1 MRSPAPSIRFHLAA
15 LLFASMA
22 SVFGAQA
29 HASTVVLPPV
39 TGEPS
44 GEHHVGKVIWADLVT
59 PDPVAAKRFYGA
71 LFGWTFQPVPGDRH
85 YTVALL
91 DGEPLAGVYEK
102 AIPSGERQQARWLSF
117 IAVENIDAAVQSAV
131 ANGGKVLAP
140 AHSYPHRGFIWSSLL
155 VADPSRELAFYKT
168 LFGYQV
174 FDLAADTDGGAG
186 VTPGAGKHYVLAS
199 DDYARAGLNALP
211 EDSKHRRPH
220 WLDFV
225 RVDDAA
231 AAASKAATL
240 GGRIL
245 VEPRP
250 DRHGGKLAVLADPT
264 GAVFGVMEWPQ
275 GESKEEPQ

>member
-1 MRSPAPSIRFHLAA
+1 
-15 LLFASMA
+15 MA
-22 SVFGAQA
+22 F
-29 HASTVVLPPV
+29 T
-39 TGEPS
+39 
-44 GEHHVGKVIWADLVT
+44 
-59 PDPVAAKRFYGA
+59 
-71 LFGWTFQPVPGDRH
+71 
-85 YTVALL
+85 
-91 DGEPLAGVYEK
+91 
-102 AIPSGERQQARWLSF
+102 
-117 IAVENIDAAVQSAV
+117 
-131 ANGGKVLAP
+131 AP
-140 AHSYPHRGFIWSSLL
+140 AHSYPHRGRQAILSDPDGATFAVLASDAGDPPDFLTPPGGFIWSSLL